1 MQDIEMQGLDILS
14 SRKRGGDYAAF
25 RSLEL
30 LMAINRMRTLRVVQA
45 ER

>member
-1 MQDIEMQGLDILS
+1 VMQDIEMQGLDILS
-14 SRKRGGDYAAF
+14 SRKRGDYAAF